1 MNIQQV
7 QKFVAKLWSDQ
18 DLAVR
23 LSGQVQLAGCKYACT
38 YIGPSFEKRSS
49 KWENT
54 QNDV

>member
-38 YIGPSFEKRSS
+38 YVGPSFEKRSS